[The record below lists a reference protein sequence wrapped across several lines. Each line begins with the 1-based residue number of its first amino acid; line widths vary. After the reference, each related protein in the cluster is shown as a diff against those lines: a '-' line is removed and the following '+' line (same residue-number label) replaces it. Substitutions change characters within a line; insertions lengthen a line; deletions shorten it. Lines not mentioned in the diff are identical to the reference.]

1 MQPTKQRI
9 RIKRR
14 GARGALALIAASA
27 AIAVI
32 AGPAAARPFGAIDR
46 VSVTET
52 GAQLGKPS
60 GFTRV
65 SNDGSLVAF
74 ISDDRRLVE
83 GDTNGDTDVF
93 VLDRSSGEI
102 ARVSVASDG
111 AQAPGPYGHSLHI
124 AISGN
129 GRFVAFATESPG
141 LVPDDTGGRTDVFV
155 HDRVTRET
163 SRVSVASDGRQA
175 NGDSF
180 EPSLSGDGRYVAFQ
194 SVSTN
199 ISDVAI
205 PRERG
210 IVRSYVHD
218 TVTERTR
225 LVSVSSREVPAN
237 GHSTGAAMSDDGR
250 LVAFD
255 SEANNLVPRDTNGR
269 SDVFVRNVIRGT
281 THRVSRTFRGGQARG
296 SSSMPSISAEG
307 RFVAF
312 MSRAGNLVRGDTNG
326 EIDVFV
332 RDRAQR
338 TTFRVSVATS
348 GRQANGMSFEPSI
361 ASRRPMV
368 AFTSRA
374 TTLGA
379 NDKRTDDIYTHNWVT
394 DVTRQVTT
402 HIDGENWF
410 EHSNAPDISSRARVV
425 AFYSIS
431 PDLVPAD
438 TNGVSDAFIARR

>member
-1 MQPTKQRI
+1 
-9 RIKRR
+9 
-14 GARGALALIAASA
+14 
-27 AIAVI
+27 
-32 AGPAAARPFGAIDR
+32 
-46 VSVTET
+46 
-52 GAQLGKPS
+52 
-60 GFTRV
+60 
-65 SNDGSLVAF
+65 
-74 ISDDRRLVE
+74 
-83 GDTNGDTDVF
+83 
-93 VLDRSSGEI
+93 
-102 ARVSVASDG
+102 
-111 AQAPGPYGHSLHI
+111 
-124 AISGN
+124 
-129 GRFVAFATESPG
+129 
-141 LVPDDTGGRTDVFV
+141 
-155 HDRVTRET
+155 
-163 SRVSVASDGRQA
+163 
-175 NGDSF
+175 
-180 EPSLSGDGRYVAFQ
+180 
-194 SVSTN
+194 
-199 ISDVAI
+199 
-205 PRERG
+205 
-210 IVRSYVHD
+210 
-218 TVTERTR
+218 
-225 LVSVSSREVPAN
+225 
-237 GHSTGAAMSDDGR
+237 
-250 LVAFD
+250 
-255 SEANNLVPRDTNGR
+255 
-269 SDVFVRNVIRGT
+269 
-281 THRVSRTFRGGQARG
+281 
-296 SSSMPSISAEG
+296 MPSISAEG